1 MTYEQALS
9 FVERIK
15 DIAIGAPLEGRVIQS
30 LAIGPTDWEQ
40 MSDFLNLRIQ
50 KGEET
55 VLIEF
60 SHFGKSLSVYGIS
73 VTHVEGS
80 VPNWEMIVLDD
91 WEMIISN

>member
-40 MSDFLNLRIQ
+40 MSDFLN
-50 KGEET
+50 
-55 VLIEF
+55 EF

>member
-15 DIAIGAPLEGRVIQS
+15 DIVIGAPLDGRVIQS
-30 LAIGPTDWEQ
+30 LAIGSTDWEQ

-55 VLIEF
+55 ALIEF
-60 SHFGKSLSVYGIS
+60 SHFDKSLSVYGIS